1 MIIILIILNIGKK
14 NRKKICLKAKE
25 IYKKLFK
32 ENIGLY
38 VNDEKIK
45 FDLNIKL
52 MIQKKLKLNLNLK
65 KN

>member
-1 MIIILIILNIGKK
+1 MILNIGMKK
-14 NRKKICLKAKE
+14 AKKIYLEAKE
-25 IYKKLFK
+25 INKKLFK
-32 ENIGLY
+32 ENIDLF